1 MRAARRATVLGTSK
15 CSAISATVTDSP
27 NDPRSAANW
36 RSSSKGTNRRSFVL
50 QELVEYRFYLC
61 ADFGITLDKFAGL
74 CQTALMFIEGATLAA
89 LLKESRSVTAAK
101 AQISV
106 AYLMELIEGRKRNPS
121 ADVIRRLSDAIGVS
135 VCVLDVHPSRETLE
149 KELMARIGDDPE
161 ALRELLS
168 KVRSLGSAA

>member
-1 MRAARRATVLGTSK
+1 MESVVHLKGMRAF
-15 CSAISATVTDSP
+15 SAISREIS
-27 NDPRSAANW
+27 
-36 RSSSKGTNRRSFVL
+36 L
-50 QELVEYRFYLC
+50 
-61 ADFGITLDKFAGL
+61 TLDIFAEL
-74 CQTALMFIEGATLAA
+74 CHTLLMFVEGATLAA

-161 ALRELLS
+161 ARRELLS

>member
-1 MRAARRATVLGTSK
+1 MYSKSPTLTGVPTLGAAGASDVVVEAFKALADVLLVAFDG
-15 CSAISATVTDSP
+15 A
-27 NDPRSAANW
+27 
-36 RSSSKGTNRRSFVL
+36 SSL
-50 QELVEYRFYLC
+50 
-61 ADFGITLDKFAGL
+61 TLDIFAEL
-74 CQTALMFIEGATLAA
+74 CHTLLMFIEGATLAA

-161 ALRELLS
+161 ARRELLS